1 MKQMEQILPLLP
13 DCYAESLRRLSWE
26 GLEEIRLGTG
36 RPLRLLRAGREE
48 ELRPLGDAPMLE
60 DLLRRACRQS
70 VYACAD
76 SLRQGYLTV
85 EGGHRIGICGAGV
98 MERGVLQ
105 NLSMPSS
112 VVIRIAHE
120 IPGCA
125 NDLLPK
131 LRGST
136 LLLGPP
142 GSGKTTLLRD
152 AVRLLSDRR
161 RQRMGL
167 ADQRGEV
174 SAMVS
179 GVPQLQVGSRTD
191 VLVRVD
197 KAAAVL
203 MLLRTMNPQWI
214 AMDEI
219 TAPEDAAALEQA
231 AYCGVNL
238 LATAHGSG
246 LEDLKRRP
254 LYRRLLDGGVFET
267 VAVLRADKSYT
278 VEELS

>member
-48 ELRPLGDAPMLE
+48 ELRPLGDGAMLE

-85 EGGHRIGICGAGV
+85 EGGHRIGICGAG
-98 MERGVLQ
+98 MTERGVLQ

-120 IPGCA
+120 ILGCA

-131 LRGST
+131 LRRST

-161 RQRMGL
+161 RQRVGL

-179 GVPQLQVGSRTD
+179 GVPQLQVGTRTD

-203 MLLRTMNPQWI
+203 MLMRTMNPQWI